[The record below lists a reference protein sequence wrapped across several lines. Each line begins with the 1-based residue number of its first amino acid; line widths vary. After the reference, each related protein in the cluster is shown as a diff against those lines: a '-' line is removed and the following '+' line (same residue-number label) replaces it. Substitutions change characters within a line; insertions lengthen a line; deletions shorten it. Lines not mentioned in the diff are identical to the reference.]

1 MRAFARIF
9 VLIFFTP
16 LLVNAQ
22 EWFTE
27 SRAWLDIRHNVYAPP
42 GTNYLLRE
50 VFVGDISMNGETDI
64 ARGPSWRITA
74 TVKMQSI
81 LGGFTNRR
89 AKVYAVN
96 YIVELAW
103 RKRVWSGFPVFF
115 LSTFH
120 QSTHL
125 ADPLP
130 VSTLR
135 DFQALRELNFEI
147 ADVNLLRF
155 GFVEEGG
162 DDVWRA
168 LVQPIRMNY
177 FLFAEPKF
185 MFERESY
192 EEYEKRLYLYGFT
205 TLWRDD
211 AYRIGASAE
220 GELEGRAH
228 FVFQA
233 TFSTRLAENPEWDKV
248 QLFVAYEGGL
258 RANHVRSTPYNG
270 LSSERLMVGGRLLF

>member
-1 MRAFARIF
+1 MRALARIF
-9 VLIFFTP
+9 VLIFFALP
-16 LLVNAQ
+16 LAEAQ
-22 EWFTE
+22 EWFAE
-27 SRAWLDIRHNVYAPP
+27 SRAWLDIRHNAYVPP

-64 ARGPSWRITA
+64 ARGPSWRVTA
-74 TVKMQSI
+74 TVKMQSV
-81 LGGFTNRR
+81 LGGFKNRR
-89 AKVYAVN
+89 AKIYAVN

-103 RKRVWSGFPVFF
+103 RKRVWSDFPVFF
-115 LSTFH
+115 LSSFH

-147 ADVNLLRF
+147 ADVNLLRI
-155 GFVEEGG
+155 GFVEENG

-168 LVQPIRMNY
+168 LFQPLRMNY
-177 FLFAEPKF
+177 FLFAEPKY
-185 MFERESY
+185 MFERNSY
-192 EEYEKRLYLYGFT
+192 EEYEKRIYFYGFK
-205 TLWRDD
+205 TLWRND

-228 FVFQA
+228 FVLQA
-233 TFSTRLAENPEWDKV
+233 TFSARLAENPEWDKV
-248 QLFVAYEGGL
+248 HLFVAYEGGL

-270 LSSERLMVGGRLLF
+270 LSAERLSVGGRLMF